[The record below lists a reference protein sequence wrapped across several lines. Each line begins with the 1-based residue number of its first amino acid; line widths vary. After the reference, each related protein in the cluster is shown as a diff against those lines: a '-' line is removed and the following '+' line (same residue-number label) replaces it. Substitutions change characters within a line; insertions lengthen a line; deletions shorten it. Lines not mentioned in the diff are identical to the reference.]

1 MSTPPFVIFVTLL
14 LTFTCIDFRVPIL
27 RTRLFLRVHSI
38 SYPTHDPER
47 TSSKP
52 FTRLIGLR
60 HVTKSGWQ
68 NVLLTFSSFKK
79 PRHLKIIY
87 IQNRSDGLQKV
98 KAQYTV
104 QEENLT
110 VIFAFVRDVMF
121 ACNWIFPAVKNP
133 CLRASSNSLK
143 NQRINPEYPCH
154 LNIRF
159 DFLLCTRNLIS
170 FMYYSSSNVTLV
182 GRFSINSC

>member
-1 MSTPPFVIFVTLL
+1 MSTKQLPKGHELNFRFFRCKSQKPQQSQNNLSFVDPLQPSDLL
-14 LTFTCIDFRVPIL
+14 KASRRLLPMDLANLYVNTSLCHLCYTFTYVYLHRFQVPIL

-60 HVTKSGWQ
+60 HVTKSGGQ

-87 IQNRSDGLQKV
+87 IQNRSC
-98 KAQYTV
+98 Y
-104 QEENLT
+104 
-110 VIFAFVRDVMF
+110 
-121 ACNWIFPAVKNP
+121 
-133 CLRASSNSLK
+133 CLMASGK
-143 NQRINPEYPCH
+143 
-154 LNIRF
+154 
-159 DFLLCTRNLIS
+159 
-170 FMYYSSSNVTLV
+170 
-182 GRFSINSC
+182 

>member
-1 MSTPPFVIFVTLL
+1 MNLISDFLGVSLRSHNKVKITCLSLIHCSQVTYSRHLDVCCLWIQSVCMSTPPFVIFVTLL

-47 TSSKP
+47 TTSKP

-87 IQNRSDGLQKV
+87 IQNRSC
-98 KAQYTV
+98 Y
-104 QEENLT
+104 
-110 VIFAFVRDVMF
+110 
-121 ACNWIFPAVKNP
+121 
-133 CLRASSNSLK
+133 CLMASGK
-143 NQRINPEYPCH
+143 
-154 LNIRF
+154 
-159 DFLLCTRNLIS
+159 
-170 FMYYSSSNVTLV
+170 
-182 GRFSINSC
+182 